1 MLLKIPENRLV
12 SFLHAKV
19 HKKLQHSNALLVL
32 GHVEKNHELLLLP
45 IPNTHRF
52 HKSIESEEGLLPNPP
67 TRQLPHPKIKHST
80 NLQLIK
86 CVSSNPHSKNINF
99 RIVVESFM
107 RIVMVLLNEDISAD
121 DHKKLCEVTKT
132 DVGEDTWGAIVNFF

>member
-32 GHVEKNHELLLLP
+32 GHVEKN
-45 IPNTHRF
+45 
-52 HKSIESEEGLLPNPP
+52 
-67 TRQLPHPKIKHST
+67 Q
-80 NLQLIK
+80 
-86 CVSSNPHSKNINF
+86 SSNPDSRNINF